1 MPREEL
7 VVALTNTEIVSPN
20 RPPVQRNWWVYLILL
35 AVCTLN
41 FLPYLW
47 MVLTGFMDTAT
58 SGRSDPQW
66 IFQPSLEAFRFL
78 IFEKGI
84 LKNFM
89 NSLVVSLAS
98 TFFSVTLGMFC
109 AYAIARYDFGGRDDV
124 SFWVL
129 TNRMMPP
136 VAVLIPIF
144 VTFQTLKLLD
154 TLTGLIILY
163 TAMQLPFVVWMLTG
177 YFRDI
182 PRRYEESAMV
192 DGDTW
197 FQAFRKVT
205 LPLMMPS
212 ITATAIFV
220 MILSW
225 NEFAFAT
232 FLTST
237 QAKTMPP
244 AIMAYSIGANI
255 SWNVLGAAVVLITT
269 PLILFVLI
277 VQRQLISGLSQGVV
291 RK

>member
-1 MPREEL
+1 MA
-7 VVALTNTEIVSPN
+7 VADTSIVSPDV
-20 RPPVQRNWWVYLILL
+20 PPVQRNWWVYLIIIT
-35 AVCTLN
+35 VCVIN

-47 MVLTGFMDTAT
+47 VVMTGFMDAAT
-58 SGRSDPQW
+58 SSQAEPQW
-66 IFQPSLEAFRFL
+66 IFSPSIEAFRFL
-78 IFEKGI
+78 IFEKDI
-84 LKNFM
+84 LKNFF
-89 NSLVVSLAS
+89 NSLIVSLAS

-109 AYAIARYDFGGRDDV
+109 AYAIARYDFGGRDDI
-124 SFWVL
+124 SFWIL

-144 VTFQTLKLLD
+144 VTFQTLQLLD
-154 TLTGLIILY
+154 TLVGLVILY

-205 LPLMMPS
+205 LPLMRPS

-244 AIMAYSIGANI
+244 AIVAYSIGANI
-255 SWNVLGAAVVLITT
+255 SWNILGAAVVMITA

-291 RK
+291 RR

>member
-1 MPREEL
+1 MAKSQTLIE
-7 VVALTNTEIVSPN
+7 SPN
-20 RPPVQRNWWVYLILL
+20 APPVERNWWVYILIIL
-35 AVCTLN
+35 VCAIN
-41 FLPYLW
+41 FVPYMW
-47 MVLTGFMDTAT
+47 VVLTGFMDGASASANSPSWFFT
-58 SGRSDPQW
+58 
-66 IFQPSLEAFRFL
+66 PSLDAFHYL
-78 IFEKGI
+78 IVEKGI
-84 LKNFM
+84 MKNFM

-98 TFFSVTLGMFC
+98 TFLSVTIGMFC
-109 AYAIARYDFGGRDDV
+109 AYALARYEFVGRDDV

-144 VTFQTLKLLD
+144 VTFQTVGLLD
-154 TLTGLIILY
+154 TLLGLIILY

-197 FQAFRKVT
+197 FAAFRKVT

-244 AIMAYSIGANI
+244 AIMAYSIGADI
-255 SWNVLGAAVVLITT
+255 AWNVLGAAVVLITA
-269 PLILFVLI
+269 PLILFVL
-277 VQRQLISGLSQGVV
+277 VMQRQLISGLSQGVV

>member
-1 MPREEL
+1 MSGIDTRI
-7 VVALTNTEIVSPN
+7 TSPDAA
-20 RPPVQRNWWVYLILL
+20 PVQRNWWVYLILIGIC
-35 AVCTLN
+35 VLN
-41 FLPYLW
+41 VLPYLW
-47 MVLTGFMDTAT
+47 MVMTGFMDKASAASAT
-58 SGRSDPQW
+58 PQW
-66 IFQPSLEAFRFL
+66 IFTPSLEAFELL
-78 IFEKGI
+78 IHNKGI
-84 LKNFM
+84 MKNFM
-89 NSLVVSLAS
+89 NSLIVSVSS
-98 TFFSVTLGMFC
+98 TFFSVTIGMFC
-109 AYAIARYDFGGRDDV
+109 AYAIARYDFVGRDDV

-154 TLTGLIILY
+154 TLPGLIILY

-237 QAKTMPP
+237 EAKTMPP

-255 SWNVLGAAVVLITT
+255 EWNVLGAAVVLITA
-269 PLILFVLI
+269 PLILFVL
-277 VQRQLISGLSQGVV
+277 VMQRHLINGLSQGVA
-291 RK
+291 KK

>member
-1 MPREEL
+1 MRKLSYSIESPAVPPR
-7 VVALTNTEIVSPN
+7 
-20 RPPVQRNWWVYLILL
+20 QRNWWVYLLL
-35 AVCTLN
+35 AVVCALN
-41 FLPYLW
+41 VLPYLW
-47 MVLTGFMDTAT
+47 VVLTGFMDGASASAPT
-58 SGRSDPQW
+58 PQW
-66 IFQPSLEAFRFL
+66 LFTPSLEAFQFL
-78 IFEKGI
+78 IVDKGI
-84 LKNFM
+84 LKNFF
-89 NSLVVSLAS
+89 NSVIVSFSS
-98 TFFSVTLGMFC
+98 TFLSVTIGMFC
-109 AYAIARYDFGGRDDV
+109 AYALARYEFVGRDDV

-144 VTFQTLKLLD
+144 VIFQTVGLLD
-154 TLTGLIILY
+154 SLIGLIILY

-197 FQAFRKVT
+197 FAAFRKVT
-205 LPLMMPS
+205 LPVMMPS

-232 FLTST
+232 FLTSNN
-237 QAKTMPP
+237 AKTMPP
-244 AIMAYSIGANI
+244 AVMAYSIGADI
-255 SWNVLGAAVVLITT
+255 RWNVLGAAVVLITA
-269 PLILFVLI
+269 PIILFVLLL
-277 VQRQLISGLSQGVV
+277 QRQFISGLSQGVV

>member
-1 MPREEL
+1 MKHLDTKITSPDAPPEERNRWAY
-7 VVALTNTEIVSPN
+7 VVI
-20 RPPVQRNWWVYLILL
+20 I
-35 AVCTLN
+35 AVCVVN

-47 MVLTGFMDTAT
+47 MVMTGFMDAT
-58 SGRSDPQW
+58 SASATSPQW
-66 IFQPSLEAFRFL
+66 FFTPSLEAFRYL

-84 LKNFM
+84 MSNFA
-89 NSLVVSLAS
+89 NSLIVSLCS
-98 TFFSVTLGMFC
+98 TFLSVFIGMFC
-109 AYAIARYDFGGRDDV
+109 AYAIARYDFVGRDDV

-154 TLTGLIILY
+154 TLPGLILLY

-237 QAKTMPP
+237 NAKTMPP
-244 AIMAYSIGANI
+244 AIMAYSIGADI
-255 SWNVLGAAVVLITT
+255 EWNVLGAAVVLITA
-269 PLILFVLI
+269 PLILFVL
-277 VQRQLISGLSQGVV
+277 VMQRQLISGLSQGVV
-291 RK
+291 KK

>member
-1 MPREEL
+1 MANPDTTIE
-7 VVALTNTEIVSPN
+7 SPAA
-20 RPPVQRNWWVYLILL
+20 PAVQRNWWVYLVILL
-35 AVCTLN
+35 VCVIN
-41 FLPYLW
+41 FVPYLW
-47 MVLTGFMDTAT
+47 MVMTGFMDNAT
-58 SGRSDPQW
+58 SSQSMPQW
-66 IFQPSLEAFRFL
+66 FFTPSLDAFDYL
-78 IFEKGI
+78 ISDKGI
-84 LKNFM
+84 MKNFY
-89 NSLVVSLAS
+89 NSLIVSLSS

-109 AYAIARYDFGGRDDV
+109 AYAIARYDFAGRDDV

-144 VTFQTLKLLD
+144 VTFQTLRLLD

-225 NEFAFAT
+225 NEFAFAM

-237 QAKTMPP
+237 QAKTLPP
-244 AIMAYSIGANI
+244 AIVAYSISANI
-255 SWNVLGAAVVLITT
+255 SWNVLGAAVVLVTT
-269 PLILFVLI
+269 PLILFVLL
-277 VQRQLISGLSQGVV
+277 VQRQLIAGLSQGTV
-291 RK
+291 RR

>member
-1 MPREEL
+1 MSSIDTRI
-7 VVALTNTEIVSPN
+7 TSPEA
-20 RPPVQRNWWVYLILL
+20 PPVPRHWWAYLIIIV
-35 AVCTLN
+35 VCVLN

-47 MVLTGFMDTAT
+47 MVMTGFMDKAAAA
-58 SGRSDPQW
+58 SPEPQW
-66 IFQPSLEAFRFL
+66 LFTPSLEAFEYL

-84 LKNFM
+84 MKNFM
-89 NSLVVSLAS
+89 NSLIVSLAS

-136 VAVLIPIF
+136 VAILIPIF
-144 VTFQTLKLLD
+144 VIFQTLKLLD
-154 TLTGLIILY
+154 TLPGLIILY

-255 SWNVLGAAVVLITT
+255 EWNVLGAAVVLITA
-269 PLILFVLI
+269 PLILFVL
-277 VQRQLISGLSQGVV
+277 VMQRHLISGLSQGVV
-291 RK
+291 RR

>member
-1 MPREEL
+1 MNIND
-7 VVALTNTEIVSPN
+7 AQKMTSPAA
-20 RPPVQRNWWVYLILL
+20 PAVQRNWWVYAVII
-35 AVCTLN
+35 AVCLIN
-41 FLPYLW
+41 FVPYLW
-47 MVLTGFMDTAT
+47 MVMTGFMDKGSAGSPT
-58 SGRSDPQW
+58 PQW
-66 IFQPSLEAFRFL
+66 IFSPTLEAFRYL
-78 IFEKGI
+78 IIEKGI
-84 LKNFM
+84 MKNFL
-89 NSLVVSLAS
+89 NSTVIALAS
-98 TFFSVTLGMFC
+98 TFFSVTIGMFC
-109 AYAIARYDFGGRDDV
+109 AYALARYDFVGRDDV

-136 VAVLIPIF
+136 VAILLPIF
-144 VTFQTLKLLD
+144 VTFQTMKLLD
-154 TLTGLIILY
+154 TKIGLILLY

-197 FQAFRKVT
+197 AAAFRKVT

-232 FLTST
+232 FLTSVT
-237 QAKTMPP
+237 SKTMPP
-244 AIMAYSIGANI
+244 AIMAYSIGADI
-255 SWNVLGAAVVLITT
+255 EWNVLGAAVVLITA

-277 VQRQLISGLSQGVV
+277 LQRQLISGLSQGVV
-291 RK
+291 KE

>member
-1 MPREEL
+1 
-7 VVALTNTEIVSPN
+7 
-20 RPPVQRNWWVYLILL
+20 
-35 AVCTLN
+35 
-41 FLPYLW
+41 
-47 MVLTGFMDTAT
+47 MVMTGFMDSA
-58 SGRSDPQW
+58 SASAPDPQW
-66 IFQPSLEAFRFL
+66 IFTPSLDAFRYL

-84 LKNFM
+84 MKNFM
-89 NSLVVSLAS
+89 NSLIVSLVS
-98 TFFSVTLGMFC
+98 TFFSVTIGMFC
-109 AYAIARYDFGGRDDV
+109 AYAIARYDFVGRDDV

-144 VTFQTLKLLD
+144 VTFQTLRLLD
-154 TLTGLIILY
+154 TLPGLILLY

-237 QAKTMPP
+237 NAKTMPP
-244 AIMAYSIGANI
+244 AIMAYSIGADI
-255 SWNVLGAAVVLITT
+255 EWNVLGAAVVLITA

-277 VQRQLISGLSQGVV
+277 MQRQLISGLSQGVV
-291 RK
+291 KK

>member
-1 MPREEL
+1 MPRTPSSS
-7 VVALTNTEIVSPN
+7 VTSPN
-20 RPPVQRNWWVYLILL
+20 APPVTRNWWVYVIL
-35 AVCTLN
+35 VFICITN
-41 FLPYLW
+41 FVPYLYVV
-47 MVLTGFMDTAT
+47 MTGFMDRAAAMSPSPT
-58 SGRSDPQW
+58 W
-66 IFQPSLEAFRFL
+66 IFVPTLEAFDYL

-84 LKNFM
+84 MWNFL
-89 NSLVVSLAS
+89 NSTVVALAS
-98 TFFSVTLGMFC
+98 TVLSVSIGMFC
-109 AYAIARYDFGGRDDV
+109 AYAIARYDFAGRDDV

-136 VAVLIPIF
+136 VAILLPIF
-144 VTFQTLKLLD
+144 ITFQTLKLLD
-154 TLTGLIILY
+154 TLVGLIFLY

-182 PRRYEESAMV
+182 PKRFEESAMV

-232 FLTST
+232 FLTSIN
-237 QAKTMPP
+237 AKTMPP
-244 AIMAYSIGANI
+244 AIMAYSIGANVE
-255 SWNVLGAAVVLITT
+255 WNVLGAAVMLITA
-269 PLILFVLI
+269 PLVLFVLI
-277 VQRQLISGLSQGVV
+277 MQRQLISGLSQGVV
-291 RK
+291 RDS

>member
-1 MPREEL
+1 MSRIDYSIE
-7 VVALTNTEIVSPN
+7 SPDA
-20 RPPVQRNWWVYLILL
+20 PEVQRNWWVYLVI
-35 AVCTLN
+35 AFVCVVN

-47 MVLTGFMDTAT
+47 MVMTGFMDGATSTAT
-58 SGRSDPQW
+58 EPQW
-66 IFQPSLEAFRFL
+66 FFAPTLEAFRYL
-78 IFEKGI
+78 IAEKGI
-84 LKNFM
+84 MKNFF
-89 NSLVVSLAS
+89 NSLIVSVAS
-98 TFFSVTLGMFC
+98 TFFSVTIGMFC
-109 AYAIARYDFGGRDDV
+109 AYALARYDFTGRDDV

-136 VAVLIPIF
+136 VAVLLPIF
-144 VTFQTLKLLD
+144 VTFQTFRLLD
-154 TLTGLIILY
+154 TLIGLIILY

-182 PRRYEESAMV
+182 PKRYEESAMV

-197 FQAFRKVT
+197 FAAFRKVT

-237 QAKTMPP
+237 EAKTMPP
-244 AIMAYSIGANI
+244 AIMAYSIGADI
-255 SWNVLGAAVVLITT
+255 EWNVLGAAVVLITA

-277 VQRQLISGLSQGVV
+277 MQRQLISGLSQGVI

>member
-1 MPREEL
+1 MKKLSYAME
-7 VVALTNTEIVSPN
+7 SPHA
-20 RPPVQRNWWVYLILL
+20 PPVQRNWWVYVVIIL
-35 AVCTLN
+35 VCVVN

-47 MVLTGFMDTAT
+47 VVMTGFMDGAT
-58 SGRSDPQW
+58 SASAAPTW
-66 IFQPSLEAFRFL
+66 FFTPSLEAFNYL
-78 IFEKGI
+78 ISEKGI
-84 LKNFM
+84 LKNFF
-89 NSLVVSLAS
+89 NSVVVSLAS
-98 TFFSVTLGMFC
+98 TFFSVTIGMFC
-109 AYAIARYDFGGRDDV
+109 AYALARYDFPGRDDV

-144 VTFQTLKLLD
+144 VTFQTAGLLD
-154 TLTGLIILY
+154 TLLGLIILY

-197 FQAFRKVT
+197 FAAFRKVT
-205 LPLMMPS
+205 LPVMAPS

-244 AIMAYSIGANI
+244 AIMAYSIGADI
-255 SWNVLGAAVVLITT
+255 HWNVLGAAVVLITA
-269 PLILFVLI
+269 PLILFVLLL
-277 VQRQLISGLSQGVV
+277 QRQLISGLSQGVV

>member
-1 MPREEL
+1 M
-7 VVALTNTEIVSPN
+7 ATIDTTITSPDA
-20 RPPVQRNWWVYLILL
+20 PPVQRNGWVYVVII
-35 AVCTLN
+35 AVCVVN

-47 MVLTGFMDTAT
+47 VVMTGFMDGAAA
-58 SGRSDPQW
+58 SSREPQW
-66 IFQPSLEAFRFL
+66 IFTPTLDAFRYL

-84 LKNFM
+84 MSNFM
-89 NSLVVSLAS
+89 NSLIVALCS
-98 TFFSVTLGMFC
+98 TFFSVTIGMFC
-109 AYAIARYDFGGRDDV
+109 AYALARYDFIGRDDV

-144 VTFQTLKLLD
+144 VIFQTLKLLD
-154 TLTGLIILY
+154 TLPGLILLY

-237 QAKTMPP
+237 NAKTMPP
-244 AIMAYSIGANI
+244 AIMAYSIGADI
-255 SWNVLGAAVVLITT
+255 EWNVLGAAVVLITA
-269 PLILFVLI
+269 PLILFVL
-277 VQRQLISGLSQGVV
+277 VMQRQLISGLSQGVV
-291 RK
+291 KK

>member
-1 MPREEL
+1 MKKLSYTME
-7 VVALTNTEIVSPN
+7 SPHA
-20 RPPVQRNWWVYLILL
+20 PPVQRNWWVYVVIIL
-35 AVCTLN
+35 VCVVN

-47 MVLTGFMDTAT
+47 VVMTGFMDGAT
-58 SGRSDPQW
+58 SASATPTW
-66 IFQPSLEAFRFL
+66 FFTPSLEAFNYL
-78 IFEKGI
+78 ISEKGI
-84 LKNFM
+84 LKNFF
-89 NSLVVSLAS
+89 NSVVVSLAS
-98 TFFSVTLGMFC
+98 TFFSVTIGMFC
-109 AYAIARYDFGGRDDV
+109 AYALARYDFPGRDDV

-144 VTFQTLKLLD
+144 VTFQTAGLLD
-154 TLTGLIILY
+154 TLLGLIILY

-197 FQAFRKVT
+197 FAAFRKVT
-205 LPLMMPS
+205 LPVMAPS

-244 AIMAYSIGANI
+244 AIMAYSIGADI
-255 SWNVLGAAVVLITT
+255 HWNVLGAAVVLITA
-269 PLILFVLI
+269 PLILFVLLL
-277 VQRQLISGLSQGVV
+277 QRQLISGLSQGVV

>member
-1 MPREEL
+1 MARPD
-7 VVALTNTEIVSPN
+7 TTIVSPDA
-20 RPPVQRNWWVYLILL
+20 PPVQRNWWAYLVIL
-35 AVCTLN
+35 AVCVVN

-47 MVLTGFMDTAT
+47 MVMTGFMDNATAT
-58 SGRSDPQW
+58 QPTPQW
-66 IFQPSLEAFRFL
+66 VFSPSIDAFRFL
-78 IFEKGI
+78 IFEKEI
-84 LKNFM
+84 MRNFV

-109 AYAIARYDFGGRDDV
+109 AYAIARYDFPGRDDV

-144 VTFQTLKLLD
+144 VTFQTLRLLD
-154 TLTGLIILY
+154 TLLGLIILY

-212 ITATAIFV
+212 ISATAIFV

-237 QAKTMPP
+237 QAKTLPP

-255 SWNVLGAAVVLITT
+255 SWNVLGAAVVLITA

>member
-1 MPREEL
+1 MRNFANSL
-7 VVALTNTEIVSPN
+7 IVS
-20 RPPVQRNWWVYLILL
+20 V
-35 AVCTLN
+35 
-41 FLPYLW
+41 
-47 MVLTGFMDTAT
+47 G
-58 SGRSDPQW
+58 
-66 IFQPSLEAFRFL
+66 
-78 IFEKGI
+78 
-84 LKNFM
+84 
-89 NSLVVSLAS
+89 S
-98 TFFSVTLGMFC
+98 TFFSVTIGMFC
-109 AYAIARYDFGGRDDV
+109 AYAIARYDFVGRDDV

-154 TLTGLIILY
+154 TVVGLIILY

-182 PRRYEESAMV
+182 PRRYEESAMI

-205 LPLMMPS
+205 LPLMAPS

-232 FLTST
+232 FLTSNN
-237 QAKTMPP
+237 AKTMPP
-244 AIMAYSIGANI
+244 AIMAYSIGADI
-255 SWNVLGAAVVLITT
+255 KWNVLGAAVVLITA

-277 VQRQLISGLSQGVV
+277 MQRQLISGLSQGVV
-291 RK
+291 KK

>member
-1 MPREEL
+1 MADPSKM
-7 VVALTNTEIVSPN
+7 IVSPN
-20 RPPVQRNWWVYLILL
+20 APQVQRNWWAYLIILV
-35 AVCTLN
+35 VCVIN
-41 FLPYLW
+41 VLPYLYVV
-47 MVLTGFMDTAT
+47 MTGFMDAT
-58 SGRSDPQW
+58 TSNQPEPQW
-66 IFQPSLEAFRFL
+66 FFTPTLEAFRFL
-78 IFEKGI
+78 LLEKD
-84 LKNFM
+84 LMHNFR
-89 NSLVVSLAS
+89 NSLIVSLSA
-98 TFFSVTLGMFC
+98 TFLSVTLGMFC
-109 AYAIARYDFGGRDDV
+109 AYAIARYDFAGRDDI

-144 VTFQTLKLLD
+144 VTFQTLRLLD

-205 LPLMMPS
+205 LPLMIPS

-225 NEFAFAT
+225 NEYVFAL

-237 QAKTMPP
+237 GARTMPP
-244 AIMAYSIGANI
+244 AIVAYSIGANI
-255 SWNVLGAAVVLITT
+255 SWNVLGAAVVMITA

-277 VQRQLISGLSQGVV
+277 VQRQLISGLSQGIL

>member
-1 MPREEL
+1 
-7 VVALTNTEIVSPN
+7 
-20 RPPVQRNWWVYLILL
+20 
-35 AVCTLN
+35 
-41 FLPYLW
+41 
-47 MVLTGFMDTAT
+47 
-58 SGRSDPQW
+58 
-66 IFQPSLEAFRFL
+66 
-78 IFEKGI
+78 
-84 LKNFM
+84 
-89 NSLVVSLAS
+89 
-98 TFFSVTLGMFC
+98 MFC
-109 AYAIARYDFGGRDDV
+109 AYAVARYDFPGRDDV

-144 VTFQTLKLLD
+144 VTFQTLRLLD
-154 TLTGLIILY
+154 TLIGLIILY

-177 YFRDI
+177 YFREI

-212 ITATAIFV
+212 ISATAIFV

-237 QAKTMPP
+237 QAKTLPP
-244 AIMAYSIGANI
+244 AIMAYSIGASI
-255 SWNVLGAAVVLITT
+255 SWNVLGAAVVIVTA
-269 PLILFVLI
+269 PLILFVLV
-277 VQRQLISGLSQGVV
+277 VQRQLISGLSQGML

>member
-1 MPREEL
+1 MAE
-7 VVALTNTEIVSPN
+7 NTIVSPAA
-20 RPPVQRNWWVYLILL
+20 PPVQRNWWVYLLILF
-35 AVCTLN
+35 VCVVN
-41 FLPYLW
+41 FLPYMW
-47 MVLTGFMDTAT
+47 MVMTGFMGGGA
-58 SGRSDPQW
+58 SGQSTPQW
-66 IFQPSLEAFRFL
+66 FFTPSLEAFEFL
-78 IFEKGI
+78 IFEKEI
-84 LKNFM
+84 MKNFF
-89 NSLVVSLAS
+89 NSLIVSLAS

-109 AYAIARYDFGGRDDV
+109 AYAIARYEFSGRDDV

-144 VTFQTLKLLD
+144 VTFQTLRLLD

-212 ITATAIFV
+212 ISATAIFV

-237 QAKTMPP
+237 QAKTLPP

-255 SWNVLGAAVVLITT
+255 SWNVLGAAVVIVTA

-277 VQRQLISGLSQGVV
+277 VQRQLISGLSQGML